1 MDPKDSLIVASPG
14 KFTEPPSLAATYHSY
29 CNVPMVVSAGRL
41 SWLPLPVASKDSKGE
56 GPFSVYVVRFGKLKV
71 APPSAP
77 RLASDTV
84 VAPLASSMVP
94 APDADST
101 PPVMDNG
108 PLRVELLLTLNAPLT
123 MD

>member
-1 MDPKDSLIVASPG
+1 M
-14 KFTEPPSLAATYHSY
+14 
-29 CNVPMVVSAGRL
+29 
-41 SWLPLPVASKDSKGE
+41 
-56 GPFSVYVVRFGKLKV
+56 GKLKV
-71 APPSAP
+71 APASAP

-108 PLRVELLLTLNAPLT
+108 PLRVELLLTLNPPLT
-123 MD
+123 MDKVSFAAVVRLCTGPKLP